1 MKKRKKKHRSKEQEN
16 ILYKIEM
23 LYKARKEAIKFFDDY
38 ASMMSESKAKAIKGT
53 WFKVL
58 TPKQIY
64 QRLPIALA
72 QIKAGNNSEGLLN
85 EIKQIVYYLFKWKQI
100 TEKVCN
106 NIMKSI
112 QI

>member
-53 WFKVL
+53 
-58 TPKQIY
+58 
-64 QRLPIALA
+64 
-72 QIKAGNNSEGLLN
+72 
-85 EIKQIVYYLFKWKQI
+85 
-100 TEKVCN
+100 
-106 NIMKSI
+106 
-112 QI
+112 